1 MITVYILYS
10 TILNKYYIGQTNEL
24 VKRIRQHI
32 QTRNLGANDWI
43 LKYKE
48 EFPDRATACTRERE
62 IKKKKSRKY
71 IEFLVRSG

>member
-1 MITVYILYS
+1 MFTVYILYS
-10 TILNKYYIGQTNEL
+10 TILDKYYIGQTNDL

-32 QTRNLGANDWI
+32 QARNLGANDWI

-48 EFPDRATACTRERE
+48 AFSDRAAACSRERE

-71 IEFLVRSG
+71 IEFLVRSE